1 MNKKELTAC
10 VALRLGTSNDAGAR
24 AVDAVLE
31 AIVDGVVS
39 EKKVTVAGYG
49 SFSLRKRAARMG
61 RNPRTGEPIAISES
75 ISMGFTQ
82 SGKLQKR
89 IEESIG
95 IKLVN

>member
-1 MNKKELTAC
+1 MNKKELAAC
-10 VALRLGTSNDAGAR
+10 VALRLGTSNDVGAR
-24 AVDAVLE
+24 AVDAVLD

-39 EKKVTVAGYG
+39 EKKVTIAGYG

-75 ISMGFTQ
+75 FSMGFTQ
-82 SGKLQKR
+82 SGKLQKL
-89 IEESIG
+89 IEENIG